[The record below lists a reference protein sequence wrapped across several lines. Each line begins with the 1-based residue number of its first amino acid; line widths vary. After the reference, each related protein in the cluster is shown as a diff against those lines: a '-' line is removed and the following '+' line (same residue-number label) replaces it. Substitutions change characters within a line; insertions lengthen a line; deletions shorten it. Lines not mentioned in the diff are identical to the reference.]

1 MLELCNKNSPACTSQ
16 DYLAATQPEFQATAR
31 QAGTARRSALRHH
44 FWPWLLISPWLLG
57 LVFFTIG
64 PLLYS
69 LIISFYDWPL
79 LESARFVG
87 WENYRHM
94 WFDDADFW
102 DALSLT
108 CKFAAMY
115 VPLCISFALLLALL
129 LNLKLAGQGIF
140 RTLFYLPSIISGV
153 ALVGIF
159 SSMYHR
165 QYGVLNFLLESL
177 GLSAVDWLGSPEWA
191 MPSILLASLWSV
203 GGSMLVF
210 LAGLKNIPADLYEA
224 ARLAGVPAW
233 ARFFHITLPLLSP
246 VLLFNTI
253 TTLLAAFQQLTLA
266 LLLTKGG
273 PVNSTH
279 FLAMYIYNTA
289 FRYFD
294 MGYAAAM
301 SWFLFVLMLIGTGIL
316 LAIAKRWSYQA

>member
-1 MLELCNKNSPACTSQ
+1 MLELAEQVKTKREQQPGTVKR
-16 DYLAATQPEFQATAR
+16 QPEDLAR
-31 QAGTARRSALRHH
+31 QARRSKPLTMQNC
-44 FWPWLLISPWLLG
+44 WPWLLISPWLIG
-57 LVFFTIG
+57 LVVFTLG

-69 LIISFYDWPL
+69 LLISFYDWPL
-79 LESARFVG
+79 LENAQFVG

-94 WFDDADFW
+94 LLEDADFW
-102 DALSLT
+102 DAFWLT
-108 CKFAAMY
+108 CKFSAMY
-115 VPLCISFALLLALL
+115 VPVCVSLALLLALL
-129 LNLKLAGQGIF
+129 LNLKLPGQGVF

-159 SSMYHR
+159 SSLYHR
-165 QYGVLNFLLESL
+165 HYGVLNYFLESL
-177 GLSAVDWLGSPEWA
+177 GLSAVDWLGSPDWA

-210 LAGLKNIPADLYEA
+210 LAGLKNIPGDLYEA

-233 ARFFHITLPLLSP
+233 ARFLHITLPLLSP

-253 TTLLAAFQQLTLA
+253 TTLIAAFQQLSLA

-273 PVNSTH
+273 PVNSTQ

-289 FRYFD
+289 FKYFD

-301 SWFLFVLMLIGTGIL
+301 SWFLFVFMLISTLAL
-316 LAIAKRWSYQA
+316 LALAKRWSYQA

>member
-1 MLELCNKNSPACTSQ
+1 MLELLNQVEAKLVQHC
-16 DYLAATQPEFQATAR
+16 DTASHR
-31 QAGTARRSALRHH
+31 SEDEVKPRSRRKIITLQKI
-44 FWPWLLISPWLLG
+44 WPWLLISPWLIG
-57 LVFFTIG
+57 LVVFTLG

-69 LIISFYDWPL
+69 LLISFYDWPL
-79 LESARFVG
+79 LENAQFVG

-94 WFDDADFW
+94 LLEDADFW
-102 DALSLT
+102 DAFWLT

-115 VPLCISFALLLALL
+115 VPVCVSLALLLALL
-129 LNLKLAGQGIF
+129 LNLKLPGQGVF

-159 SSMYHR
+159 SSLYHR
-165 QYGVLNFLLESL
+165 HYGVLNFFLESL
-177 GLSAVDWLGSPEWA
+177 GLPAVDWLGSPDWA
-191 MPSILLASLWSV
+191 MPSILLASLWGV

-210 LAGLKNIPADLYEA
+210 LAGLKNIPGDLYEA

-253 TTLLAAFQQLTLA
+253 TTLIAAFQQLSLA

-273 PVNSTH
+273 PVNSTQ

-289 FRYFD
+289 FKYFD

-301 SWFLFVLMLIGTGIL
+301 SWFLFIFMLISTLAL